1 MLSNKNDFWRLKTS
15 RVDDGQLVEILSVF
29 YPDNETQADKTG
41 DSIRWQVA
49 GTVVYTDSSA
59 DLRSREA
66 SVNRSRADS

>member
-1 MLSNKNDFWRLKTS
+1 MMVKR
-15 RVDDGQLVEILSVF
+15 QLVEILSVF
-29 YPDNETQADKTG
+29 YPDNETEADKTG